1 MQKGMR
7 RHSFLGDLL
16 AIVGVVIVLY
26 GMMFQVTV
34 AATSALVGFALIV
47 FSQDV
52 GRSLFK

>member
-1 MQKGMR
+1 MQKGMK

-16 AIVGVVIVLY
+16 AILGIAIVLY
-26 GMMFQVTV
+26 GMEFQVMI

-52 GRSLFK
+52 SRSLFK

>member
-1 MQKGMR
+1 MQKNMR

-16 AIVGVVIVLY
+16 AILGIVIVLY
-26 GMMFQVTV
+26 GMMFQETV
-34 AATSALVGFALIV
+34 AATAALIGFALIV

>member
-16 AIVGVVIVLY
+16 AILGVAIVLY
-26 GMMFQVTV
+26 GLAFQVTV
-34 AATSALVGFALIV
+34 AATSALVGFTLIV